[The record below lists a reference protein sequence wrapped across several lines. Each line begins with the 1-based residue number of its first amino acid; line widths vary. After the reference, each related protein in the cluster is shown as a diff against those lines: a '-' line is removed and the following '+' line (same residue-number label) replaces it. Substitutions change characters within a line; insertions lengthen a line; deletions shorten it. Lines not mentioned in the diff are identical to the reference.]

1 LREAEIRNWAKQELT
16 GSRKGN
22 VWNLGGGWRGMEI
35 LTRVWKIPE
44 NWSITRNWLEV
55 PQQGQR
61 GSQKAPTALAAPLSS

>member
-1 LREAEIRNWAKQELT
+1 
-16 GSRKGN
+16 
-22 VWNLGGGWRGMEI
+22 MEI